1 MSSPTLDRHSPSR
14 RPPQPVKRMPRN
26 KRILRAILL
35 VAGTLLLALLVL
47 NLSLGNKQVD
57 RPIPRVYA
65 TRDAAFAGSMSGSLG
80 RRLVGG
86 NSVQELLNG
95 NQAFSA
101 MLAAI
106 QAARSTITLE
116 TYIYWSGETGRRFAV
131 ALAER
136 AAAGVQVRVLLDWI
150 GGDLDPGMLQLMTD
164 AGVRISR
171 YNPPRW
177 YNLQRLNNRTHRKLL
192 IVDGE
197 VGFTGGLGI
206 ADAWKG
212 DATEPGQWRD
222 THFVARGPVVSQL
235 QSAFTD
241 NWLQSTGEVLHG
253 AEYFPVQTPRG
264 TSTAHVFTSSPGG
277 GAESV
282 QLMYLLSIAAATSTI
297 DLSAAYF
304 VPDEV
309 AIDALVAAMQRGV
322 RVRIIVPGP
331 FMDVPPVRW
340 ASRHRW
346 QRILE
351 AGGAIH
357 EYQQRMYH
365 CKMLIVDGLW
375 VSVGSA
381 NFDNRSLAI
390 NDEANMNVYDAEFAA
405 RQSQVFEQDLKRS
418 ELVTLQAWRARPVTV
433 KVLDAAASLFGSQ
446 L

>member
-1 MSSPTLDRHSPSR
+1 MLRSR
-14 RPPQPVKRMPRN
+14 PLVRGG
-26 KRILRAILL
+26 LL
-35 VAGTLLLALLVL
+35 IAATLLLVLLIL

-57 RPIPRVYA
+57 HPVPPAYG
-65 TRDAAFAGSMSGSLG
+65 TGDEAFVRSIGGSLD
-80 RRLVGG
+80 RPLVPG

-95 NQAFSA
+95 DQAFPA
-101 MLAAI
+101 MLGAI
-106 QAARSTITLE
+106 EGARTTITLE
-116 TYIYWSGETGRRFAV
+116 TYIYWSGAIGRRFAR

-136 AAAGVQVRVLLDWI
+136 AAAGVKVHVLLDWI
-150 GGDLDPGMLQLMTD
+150 GGDLDHAMLRLMTD

-177 YNLQRLNNRTHRKLL
+177 FNLHRLNNRSHRKLL
-192 IVDGE
+192 VVDGTM
-197 VGFTGGLGI
+197 GFTGGLGI
-206 ADAWKG
+206 GDAWAG
-212 DATEPGQWRD
+212 DATRPGQWRD
-222 THFVARGPVVSQL
+222 THFMARGPVVSQL

-253 AEYFPVQTPRG
+253 ADYFPMQSSQG
-264 TSTAHVFTSSPGG
+264 TELAHVFTSSPGG

-282 QLMYLLSIAAATSTI
+282 QLMYLLSIAAAKRTI

-331 FMDVPPVRW
+331 FMDMPPVRW

-357 EYQQRMYH
+357 EYQHRMYH
-365 CKMLIVDGLW
+365 CKVLVVDGLW
-375 VSVGSA
+375 ISVGSS

-390 NDEANMNVYDAEFAA
+390 NDEANMNVYGASFAR
-405 RQSQVFEQDLKRS
+405 RQTQVFEEDLKSSRV
-418 ELVTLQAWRARPVTV
+418 VTLQDWRARPTLV
-433 KVLDAAASLFGSQ
+433 KWLDAAASAFGSQ

>member
-1 MSSPTLDRHSPSR
+1 
-14 RPPQPVKRMPRN
+14 
-26 KRILRAILL
+26 
-35 VAGTLLLALLVL
+35 
-47 NLSLGNKQVD
+47 
-57 RPIPRVYA
+57 
-65 TRDAAFAGSMSGSLG
+65 
-80 RRLVGG
+80 
-86 NSVQELLNG
+86 
-95 NQAFSA
+95 
-101 MLAAI
+101 
-106 QAARSTITLE
+106 
-116 TYIYWSGETGRRFAV
+116 
-131 ALAER
+131 
-136 AAAGVQVRVLLDWI
+136 
-150 GGDLDPGMLQLMTD
+150 
-164 AGVRISR
+164 
-171 YNPPRW
+171 
-177 YNLQRLNNRTHRKLL
+177 LNNRTHRKLL

-253 AEYFPVQTPRG
+253 AEYFPVQSPRG

>member
-1 MSSPTLDRHSPSR
+1 MR
-14 RPPQPVKRMPRN
+14 RAGR
-26 KRILRAILL
+26 LRRGVLL
-35 VAGTLLLALLVL
+35 VTATLLLVLLVL

-57 RPIPRVYA
+57 RQIPRVYGTA
-65 TRDAAFAGSMSGSLG
+65 DPMFVPSIQGSLG
-80 RRLVGG
+80 RRLVPG
-86 NSVQELLNG
+86 NRIQELLNG
-95 NQAFSA
+95 EQAFPA
-101 MLAAI
+101 MLSAIAAS
-106 QAARSTITLE
+106 RHTISLE
-116 TYIYWSGETGRRFAV
+116 TYIYWSGDVGRRFAR

-136 AAAGVQVRVLLDWI
+136 AAAGVKVHVLLDWI
-150 GGDLDPGMLQLMTD
+150 GGDLDDAMLRSMSD

-192 IVDGE
+192 IVDGT

-206 ADAWKG
+206 ADAWRG
-212 DATEPGQWRD
+212 DATAPGEWRD
-222 THFVARGPVVSQL
+222 THFVARGPVVAQL

-253 AEYFPVQTPRG
+253 AEYFPEQPTQG
-264 TSTAHVFTSSPGG
+264 DALAQVFTSSPGG

-282 QLMYLLSIAAATSTI
+282 QLMYLLSIAAATRTI

-309 AIDALVAAMQRGV
+309 AIDALVAAVHRGV

-331 FMDVPPVRW
+331 GMDVPPVRW

-346 QRILE
+346 ERILE
-351 AGGAIH
+351 AGGSIH
-357 EYQQRMYH
+357 EYQDRMYH
-365 CKMLIVDGLW
+365 CKVLVVDGLW

-381 NFDNRSLAI
+381 NFDTRSLAI
-390 NDEANMNVYDAEFAA
+390 NDEANMNVHDAAFAA
-405 RQSQVFEQDLKRS
+405 RQTQVFEDDLKHSRQ
-418 ELVTLQAWRARPVTV
+418 VRLQDWQARPLTT
-433 KVLDAAASLFGSQ
+433 KVLDALASAFGSQ